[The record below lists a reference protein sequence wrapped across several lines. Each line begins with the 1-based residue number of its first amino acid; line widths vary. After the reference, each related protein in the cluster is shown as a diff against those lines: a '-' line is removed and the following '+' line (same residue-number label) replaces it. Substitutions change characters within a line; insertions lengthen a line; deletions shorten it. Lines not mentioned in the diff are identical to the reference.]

1 MQTSLL
7 LSFAIKL
14 VTQGREGVWC
24 TTTKHMHTIYEEAWQ
39 VDAWAS
45 TIDCPQR
52 RSEAGGKREAG
63 GDDMGPKSKCLG
75 ISSHCI
81 ACNAYQ
87 YHIC

>member
-7 LSFAIKL
+7 LSL
-14 VTQGREGVWC
+14 VTHGREGVLR

-52 RSEAGGKREAG
+52 RSKHWRMTGDFGDGKF
-63 GDDMGPKSKCLG
+63 
-75 ISSHCI
+75 
-81 ACNAYQ
+81 
-87 YHIC
+87 